1 MIPLG
6 FVMLSMLSALAL
18 LPQLDHKLPK
28 AEGLSYSPVQPLP
41 MLGCMVVGWNSRNFR
56 APELVLSASFKVE
69 EIRV

>member
-18 LPQLDHKLPK
+18 LPQLPK
-28 AEGLSYSPVQPLP
+28 AEGLSYSLVQPLP